1 MKLHNT
7 DHLGHLIGG
16 VAGDIREFPY
26 REKIAVD
33 LDFLPG
39 VSFAAYREF
48 PHCKKIAADGKL
60 VANYSQWANQK
71 FRDGEFL
78 WEFWNYERQI
88 NLRLTAASVYSSH
101 LAMKKVDLGIH
112 SLVNRFVVEFNS
124 HIGQIIFDIGIH
136 EEEPTTF
143 LYISLQTGHTT
154 FVRLKYAEAGGVG
167 NGKSVQYDHRDRSCR
182 STGGAEYIP
191 AHGAEGAA

>member
-1 MKLHNT
+1 MKLHNA
-7 DHLGHLIGG
+7 DHLVHLIGG

-78 WEFWNYERQI
+78 WEFWNCERQI
-88 NLRLTAASVYSSH
+88 NLIITAASVYS
-101 LAMKKVDLGIH
+101 
-112 SLVNRFVVEFNS
+112 S

-136 EEEPTTF
+136 EEEPTIF

>member
-1 MKLHNT
+1 M
-7 DHLGHLIGG
+7 
-16 VAGDIREFPY
+16 
-26 REKIAVD
+26 D

-39 VSFAAYREF
+39 VSFVAHREF

-60 VANYSQWANQK
+60 VENFLQCVTQK

-78 WEFWNYERQI
+78 WGFWNCERQI
-88 NLRLTAASVYSSH
+88 NLIITAASVYSSH
-101 LAMKKVDLGIH
+101 LAMKKVNLGIH
-112 SLVNRFVVEFNS
+112 SLGNRFVVEFNS

-136 EEEPTTF
+136 EEESAIF

-182 STGGAEYIP
+182 STGGAEHIP

>member
-1 MKLHNT
+1 MQ
-7 DHLGHLIGG
+7 LI
-16 VAGDIREFPY
+16 VNSH
-26 REKIAVD
+26 IA
-33 LDFLPG
+33 
-39 VSFAAYREF
+39 
-48 PHCKKIAADGKL
+48 KKIAADGKL

-88 NLRLTAASVYSSH
+88 NLRLMAASVYSSH

-136 EEEPTTF
+136 KEEPTTF

-182 STGGAEYIP
+182 STGGAEHIP

>member
-1 MKLHNT
+1 MKLHNA

-101 LAMKKVDLGIH
+101 LAMKKVDL
-112 SLVNRFVVEFNS
+112 
-124 HIGQIIFDIGIH
+124 
-136 EEEPTTF
+136 
-143 LYISLQTGHTT
+143 
-154 FVRLKYAEAGGVG
+154 
-167 NGKSVQYDHRDRSCR
+167 
-182 STGGAEYIP
+182 
-191 AHGAEGAA
+191 

>member
-1 MKLHNT
+1 MKLHNA
-7 DHLGHLIGG
+7 DHLDRLIGG
-16 VAGDIREFPY
+16 GADNIREFPY
-26 REKIAVD
+26 REKIAMD

-39 VSFAAYREF
+39 VSFAAHREF

-60 VANYSQWANQK
+60 VANFLQCVTQK

-88 NLRLTAASVYSSH
+88 NLIITATSVYSSH
-101 LAMKKVDLGIH
+101 LAMKKVNLGIH
-112 SLVNRFVVEFNS
+112 SLGSRFVVEFNS
-124 HIGQIIFDIGIH
+124 HIGQIVFDIGIH
-136 EEEPTTF
+136 EEKPTIF

-182 STGGAEYIP
+182 STGGAEHIP

>member
-1 MKLHNT
+1 M
-7 DHLGHLIGG
+7 
-16 VAGDIREFPY
+16 
-26 REKIAVD
+26 D

-39 VSFAAYREF
+39 VSFAAHREF

-60 VANYSQWANQK
+60 VANYLQWANQK

-112 SLVNRFVVEFNS
+112 SLVKRFVVEFNS
-124 HIGQIIFDIGIH
+124 HIGQIIVDIGIH
-136 EEEPTTF
+136 EEEPTIF

-182 STGGAEYIP
+182 STGGAEHIP

>member
-1 MKLHNT
+1 MQ
-7 DHLGHLIGG
+7 LI
-16 VAGDIREFPY
+16 VNST
-26 REKIAVD
+26 
-33 LDFLPG
+33 LQ
-39 VSFAAYREF
+39 
-48 PHCKKIAADGKL
+48 KIAADGKL
-60 VANYSQWANQK
+60 VAKLFTVGKSK
-71 FRDGEFL
+71 VRDGEFL

-143 LYISLQTGHTT
+143 VY
-154 FVRLKYAEAGGVG
+154 FPA
-167 NGKSVQYDHRDRSCR
+167 DRAY
-182 STGGAEYIP
+182 TKP
-191 AHGAEGAA
+191 D